1 MDRPA
6 PILIYRR
13 LRRHFGFRDWWP
25 GDSDFEV
32 LVGAV
37 LTQQTTWK
45 NVEKAIANL
54 KEADSLSMEK
64 IASMDIRKLE
74 RLIRPSGYYR
84 QKAKRLKGICAR
96 IKKEHGSLGNLLK
109 LEKNGLRKELLS
121 YNGIGM
127 ETADSIILYAAE
139 KPVFVI
145 DAYTKRAMHRIDPS
159 ISADIEYEQLR
170 GYFEERLEMKT
181 ELYNDFHAQF
191 VELGKRYCTAARPS
205 CGECPLRDVCHF
217 GAERI

>member
-159 ISADIEYEQLR
+159 
-170 GYFEERLEMKT
+170 
-181 ELYNDFHAQF
+181 
-191 VELGKRYCTAARPS
+191 
-205 CGECPLRDVCHF
+205 
-217 GAERI
+217 